1 MITVCTLL
9 ITNNLLQIE
18 FNDTLAKEELKLIN
32 DEYIKS
38 HLDIFD
44 DKSSSQAAKA
54 T

>member
-1 MITVCTLL
+1 MITVYTLL

-38 HLDIFD
+38 HLNIFD
-44 DKSSSQAAKA
+44 NKSSSQATKA